1 MRQYPLCQF
10 LSLIAGTL
18 GAQQQYY
25 FFPLA
30 VTLVKC
36 QQSHKS
42 SVHRP
47 KQVPKTTS
55 DIV

>member
-10 LSLIAGTL
+10 LRLIAGTL
-18 GAQQQYY
+18 GAQLQYY

-30 VTLVKC
+30 ATLVKC